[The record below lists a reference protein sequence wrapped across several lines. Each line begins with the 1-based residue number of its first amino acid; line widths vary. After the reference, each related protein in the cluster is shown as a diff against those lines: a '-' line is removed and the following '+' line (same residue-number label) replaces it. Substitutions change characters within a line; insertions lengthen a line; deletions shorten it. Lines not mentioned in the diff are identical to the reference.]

1 MSYDEKWM
9 RRALRCAR
17 AAFAADEAPIGAVIV
32 RDGEVVATGRNMRE
46 KKRNALLHAEI
57 VAIDRACKRLGAW
70 RLEGCELYVTLEPC
84 PMCMGAILNARLDSV
99 YFGAFDAK
107 AGACGSVVDLN
118 AYPFD
123 HTCAVSGGHMENE
136 SAKLLGDFFKRL
148 RKRVKQTI
156 TEGISE

>member
-84 PMCMGAILNARLDSV
+84 PMCMG
-99 YFGAFDAK
+99 
-107 AGACGSVVDLN
+107 
-118 AYPFD
+118 
-123 HTCAVSGGHMENE
+123 TCAVSGGHMENE

>member
-1 MSYDEKWM
+1 MTEQEKYM
-9 RRALRCAR
+9 AQALALAR
-17 AAFAADEAPIGAVIV
+17 EAAEEGEVPVGCVIV
-32 RDGEVVATGRNMRE
+32 KDGKIIGEGWHE
-46 KKRNALLHAEI
+46 HIGGLHAERN
-57 VAIDRACKRLGAW
+57 AFAHCTEDAAGAD
-70 RLEGCELYVTLEPC
+70 LYVTLEPC

-118 AYPFD
+118 AYPFN

>member
-32 RDGEVVATGRNMRE
+32 RNGEVVATGRNMRE

-84 PMCMGAILNARLDSV
+84 PMCMGAIL
-99 YFGAFDAK
+99 AK

-118 AYPFD
+118 AYPFN

>member
-1 MSYDEKWM
+1 M
-9 RRALRCAR
+9 
-17 AAFAADEAPIGAVIV
+17 
-32 RDGEVVATGRNMRE
+32 
-46 KKRNALLHAEI
+46 
-57 VAIDRACKRLGAW
+57 AIDRACKRLGAW

-118 AYPFD
+118 AYPFN